1 MRRRAAWLISPEGSD
16 YDWLRPV
23 LHAGLR
29 EAAGRRAEGAVAAAA
44 HELLDELLARER
56 FDVVSDYAFALS
68 GVALADFLGVERA
81 DAGRLMRWAVDIV
94 AFFNDAEITTPAA
107 ATMASS
113 AAEMVAY
120 AHGLLGAERAETA
133 GGYLGLAARTAQRSG
148 HELGD
153 EAVGNLALPYL
164 TGQVAVAQLVANSVW
179 LLLGHEDQRA
189 RLAAD
194 PALVG
199 GALGET
205 LRYLP
210 PASLAMRIA
219 LEPIDL
225 RGHRVEAGQTIQLS
239 LAAADATRSASRTPT
254 ASTSPA
260 GRPALSASGTGCT
273 AASAPGWRGCRPPSP
288 CARSWTARP
297 SSRSMPNAR
306 SSGARWPASRA
317 RRRWASALQ
326 QRPQLVRVGH
336 RRAAGEAL
344 AHVGRRAAVDGRAV
358 LHEAPPPSAPR
369 QGRQR
374 PRGAAARLAHDGG
387 QRRHARRVAGQGDLA
402 PRREVEVERLQQV
415 PEGAGVADRDL
426 VQTARA
432 APAPAPRRRARR

>member
-1 MRRRAAWLISPEGSD
+1 MFDSATSQWFVFAYDDVLAGLSDPRLTNDRMHRFADRAAPSAVEAVRRRAAWLISPEGSD

-23 LHAGLR
+23 LRAGLR
-29 EAAGRRAEGAVAAAA
+29 EAVGRRAEGAVAAAA

-81 DAGRLMRWAVDIV
+81 HAGRLMRWAVDIV
-94 AFFNDAEITTPAA
+94 AFFNDTEITTPAA

-120 AHGLLGAERAETA
+120 AQSLVGAGQAEM
-133 GGYLGLAARTAQRSG
+133 GGGFLGLAARTAQRSG

-194 PALVG
+194 RALVG

-210 PASLAMRIA
+210 PASLATRIA

-239 LAAADATRSASRTPT
+239 LAAANRDPQRFPDPDRFDIARGQ
-254 ASTSPA
+254 A
-260 GRPALSASGTGCT
+260 GALG
-273 AASAPGWRGCRPPSP
+273 
-288 CARSWTARP
+288 
-297 SSRSMPNAR
+297 
-306 SSGARWPASRA
+306 
-317 RRRWASALQ
+317 L
-326 QRPQLVRVGH
+326 GH
-336 RRAAGEAL
+336 GV
-344 AHVGRRAAVDGRAV
+344 H
-358 LHEAPPPSAPR
+358 SCI
-369 QGRQR
+369 
-374 PRGAAARLAHDGG
+374 
-387 QRRHARRVAGQGDLA
+387 
-402 PRREVEVERLQQV
+402 
-415 PEGAGVADRDL
+415 GAGLARMQAAIALRALLDRAPELALDAEPEVVWSPL
-426 VQTARA
+426 AGIEGPQALGVRATA
-432 APAPAPRRRARR
+432 APAARPGR